1 MLMHL
6 LYKLHS
12 LNKYKLRFYLLQQK
26 KVDSLLELVLMEL
39 DLYNIDSRAFV
50 KVNHLLL
57 SVSYLKWHAMLW

>member
-1 MLMHL
+1 MLVHL

-26 KVDSLLELVLMEL
+26 VDSLLEFVLMGL
-39 DLYNIDSRAFV
+39 DLYNIDSRVFV

-57 SVSYLKWHAMLW
+57 SVPYLKLHAMLW

>member
-1 MLMHL
+1 MHL

-26 KVDSLLELVLMEL
+26 KVDSLLELVLMGL